1 MGTFEQEWR
10 RRFESFA
17 RRNREEHLIS
27 GWSEQGLRRRVEAVQ
42 SLLRSRGAG
51 PPSSALDLGCGG
63 GTYVR
68 LLAKEG
74 HRAFGFDYSHPSLLR
89 ALAADADPH
98 RRYVQGEAYR
108 LPFRERSFDLILAI
122 GIFQALG
129 APERA
134 LDEIARVLRPGGHV
148 ILEALNAHE
157 LIALAKRARQSLRG
171 GGEDPVR
178 TYPPETIRGWLE
190 VRGLRPMTR
199 VGIYLPPPR
208 PAWLGRFVERSRV
221 LPLVA
226 RVPAL
231 AWVGAHSYL
240 TLAEKRS

>member
-17 RRNREEHLIS
+17 QRNREEHLIS
-27 GWSEQGLRRRVEAVQ
+27 GWSEQGLRRRVEAVR
-42 SLLRSRGAG
+42 SLLAARPARA
-51 PPSSALDLGCGG
+51 PLDALDLGCGG

-68 LLAKEG
+68 LLTGEG
-74 HRAFGFDYSHPSLLR
+74 HRAVGFDYSHPSLLR
-89 ALAADADPH
+89 AVAADPDPR
-98 RRYVQGEAYR
+98 RRYVQGEAYQ
-108 LPFRERSFDLILAI
+108 LPFRSGSFDLILAI

-148 ILEALNAHE
+148 LLEALNAHE
-157 LIALAKRARQSLRG
+157 LIALARRAGRGLR

-178 TYPPETIRGWLE
+178 SYAPGRIRGWLE
-190 VRGLRPMTR
+190 ARRLQPVARA
-199 VGIYLPPPR
+199 GIYLPPRKPE
-208 PAWLGRFVERSRV
+208 WLARLVERSGV

-226 RVPAL
+226 RVPVLSGA
-231 AWVGAHSYL
+231 GAHSYL
-240 TLAEKRS
+240 TLAEKRP